1 MISVLEHLYNLMVTG
16 TLGVLSASAEK
27 FFSQL
32 MLNDDEKD
40 IIKEYSCKLFW
51 CTVLEYYIENKIALN
66 DKEKIFLKRAV
77 LEVKDKELMIKLNK
91 FLNNINKEEAKK
103 LYRDIYEGIP
113 KDVIKDFGNIMNK
126 LSKYNKV

>member
-40 IIKEYSCKLFW
+40 IIKEYSCKLF
-51 CTVLEYYIENKIALN
+51 CMDL
-66 DKEKIFLKRAV
+66 
-77 LEVKDKELMIKLNK
+77 
-91 FLNNINKEEAKK
+91 
-103 LYRDIYEGIP
+103 
-113 KDVIKDFGNIMNK
+113 
-126 LSKYNKV
+126 

>member
-1 MISVLEHLYNLMVTG
+1 MVTG